1 MIRVTMARTLNPTA
15 HAVRRDEIL
24 DVAEALIR
32 ARGYDGMS
40 IQDVQDELGVS
51 RGAIYHYFRSKE
63 AILEAVIERMTAQ
76 GMEVIHPIADDRSLG
91 ATEKLQRVFATGGAW
106 KAERSDLLLAVLRS
120 WYSPGNDL
128 VRSRAAAAAYAEFRP
143 LIARII
149 RQGKVEGVMDPGS
162 PDHAATVITALF
174 TGSTDAIF
182 GLLMDR
188 LDGRVAFDEV
198 QGFMHAYSEA
208 IERILGLRPGSFVLI
223 DDTSLTTWFA

>member
-1 MIRVTMARTLNPTA
+1 MARTLNLAA

-32 ARGYDGMS
+32 ARGYDAMS

-63 AILEAVIERMTAQ
+63 AILEAVIERITAQ
-76 GMEVIHPIADDRSLG
+76 GMAFLRPIVDSRSLG
-91 ATEKLQRVFATGGAW
+91 AADKLQGVFATAGAW

-128 VRSRAAAAAYAEFRP
+128 VRSRAAAASYAEFQP
-143 LIARII
+143 LVAQII
-149 RQGKVEGVMDPGS
+149 HQGKSEGVMDPGS
-162 PDHAATVITALF
+162 ADHAATVITALF

-188 LDGRVAFDEV
+188 LDGRVAFEEV
-198 QGFMHAYSEA
+198 KDFMHAYSEA
-208 IERILGLRPGSFVLI
+208 IERILGLTPGSFVLI
-223 DDTSLTTWFA
+223 DDASLTTWFA

>member
-1 MIRVTMARTLNPTA
+1 MARTLNPAT

-76 GMEVIHPIADDRSLG
+76 GMAVLVPIADSPSLC
-91 ATEKLQRVFATGGAW
+91 ATEKLQGVFATAGAW

-120 WYSPGNDL
+120 WYAPGNDL
-128 VRSRAAAAAYAEFRP
+128 VRSRAAAAAYAEFQP

-149 RQGKVEGVMDPGS
+149 RQGKAEGVMDPGS

-188 LDGRVAFDEV
+188 LDGRVAFEEV

-208 IERILGLRPGSFVLI
+208 IERILGLPPGSFVLI
-223 DDTSLTTWFA
+223 DDASLTTWFA

>member
-1 MIRVTMARTLNPTA
+1 MGRTLNSAA
-15 HAVRRDEIL
+15 HTVRRDEIL
-24 DVAEALIR
+24 DVAEMLIR
-32 ARGYDGMS
+32 ARGYDAMS

-76 GMEVIHPIADDRSLG
+76 GMAVLQPIAEDPSLG
-91 ATEKLQRVFATGGAW
+91 AVDKLQGVFDTAGAW

-128 VRSRAAAAAYAEFRP
+128 VRSRAATAASAEFQP
-143 LIARII
+143 LIARVI
-149 RQGKVEGVMDPGS
+149 RQGKTEGVMDPGS
-162 PDHAATVITALF
+162 ADHAATVITALF
-174 TGSTDAIF
+174 TGSSDAIF

-188 LDGRVAFDEV
+188 LDGRVSFAEV

-208 IERILGLRPGSFVLI
+208 IERILGLPQGSFVLI
-223 DDTSLTTWFA
+223 DDASLTTWFA

>member
-1 MIRVTMARTLNPTA
+1 MARTLNPAT

-63 AILEAVIERMTAQ
+63 AILEAVIERMTAL
-76 GMEVIHPIADDRSLG
+76 GMAVIHPIADDRSLC
-91 ATEKLQRVFATGGAW
+91 AAEKLQAVFATAGAW

-120 WYSPGNDL
+120 WYAPGNDL
-128 VRSRAAAAAYAEFRP
+128 VRSRAAAAAYEEFQP

-188 LDGRVAFDEV
+188 LDGRVAFEEV
-198 QGFMHAYSEA
+198 QDFMHAYSEA
-208 IERILGLRPGSFVLI
+208 IERILGLAPGSFVLI
-223 DDTSLTTWFA
+223 DDVSLTTWFA